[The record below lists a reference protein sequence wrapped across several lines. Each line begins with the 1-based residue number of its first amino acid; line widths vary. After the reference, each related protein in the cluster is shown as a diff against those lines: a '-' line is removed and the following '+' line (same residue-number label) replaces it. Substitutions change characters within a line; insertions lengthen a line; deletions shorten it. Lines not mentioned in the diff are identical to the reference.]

1 MRIKGSITVFI
12 SFLMISIL
20 AFSSAICESIR
31 FRGAKIGGICAT
43 DAAVESAISR
53 YDIKLLE
60 EFGIFG
66 SYYEDKEEFLN
77 QIAGDI
83 EKNLYPEKEFFLLKD
98 SDFWKLTADEISAKE
113 YCLLTDNMGDAFYE
127 QAVLYAKNNIA
138 TDVLE
143 LLIDYAN
150 NNEDPDS
157 IETYFENEEQE
168 TDELIEQYEKEA
180 EISDSEETYKY
191 EGEIIEVEESPVDV
205 VKQIRQ
211 SGILSLVIPGNED
224 ISGNY
229 VDLTACVSGR
239 NLNSGTGKDTE
250 DTQITEKAMYVQY
263 LGSMLSDFN
272 SSESLTKGLNY
283 QLEYCIGGMNTDQ
296 ANFKYVVNR
305 LLLIKEATNFAYL
318 MTDSAKK
325 NQALAVAVGLVG
337 ATGISPLVEVVKYAI
352 LLAWAYAES
361 ILDVRNLLQGG
372 SSSLVKTAENW
383 RLGIENIGSIASIG
397 TEPVQEKYGLNYNS
411 YLKLLMM
418 FQSKEELV
426 MRGMDVIEMKM
437 QQIYDNK
444 DYCMDRLVASVE
456 VTVYYSTDPVFLKFR
471 MMKSY
476 NYNSDF
482 DVTTK
487 YAYI

>member
-1 MRIKGSITVFI
+1 MRMKGSITVFI
-12 SFLMISIL
+12 SFLMVSIL

-31 FRGAKIGGICAT
+31 FRAAKIGGICAA
-43 DAAVESAISR
+43 DAAVESAISK

-66 SYYEDKEEFLN
+66 SYYEDEEEFLAF
-77 QIAGDI
+77 ISEDI
-83 EKNLYPEKEFFLLKD
+83 EKNLHPEKEFLLLKD
-98 SDFWKLTADEISAKE
+98 SDFRQLRVDEISAEE
-113 YCLLTDNMGDAFYE
+113 YGLLTDNKGETFFE

-168 TDELIEQYEKEA
+168 TDELIEQYENEA
-180 EISDSEETYKY
+180 ENSDPEEAYEY

-229 VDLTACVSGR
+229 VDLSACVSGR
-239 NLNSGTGKDTE
+239 NLNAGTGKDTG
-250 DTQITEKAMYVQY
+250 ITEKAMYIQY
-263 LGSMLSDFN
+263 LGSMLTDFN
-272 SSESLTKGLNY
+272 SSESLTEGFNY
-283 QLEYCIGGMNTDQ
+283 QLEYCIGGKATDQ
-296 ANFKYVVNR
+296 ANLKYVVNR
-305 LLLIKEATNFAYL
+305 LLLIKEAANFTYL
-318 MTDSAKK
+318 MTDSVKK
-325 NQALAVAVGLVG
+325 NQALAVAAGLVG
-337 ATGISPLVEVVKYAI
+337 VTGIQPLVEVVKYAI

-383 RLGIENIGSIASIG
+383 RLGIENIGSIASMG
-397 TEPVQEKYGLNYNS
+397 AEPVQEKYGLNYNS
-411 YLKLLMM
+411 YLKLLMI
-418 FQSKEELV
+418 FQPKEELV
-426 MRGMDVIEMKM
+426 MRGMDVIEMEM

-444 DYCMDRLVASVE
+444 DYCMDRLVASVKI
-456 VTVYYSTDPVFLKFR
+456 TVYYSTDPVFLRFR
-471 MMKSY
+471 MMKPY